1 MSNYEEFKRQWKK
14 MQAYLN
20 TLKSGTNAYT
30 VGMTRGK
37 IASKY
42 EKMENLYY
50 KLSPTN
56 RVNANVNMK
65 KAQKIMY
72 GR

>member
-42 EKMENLYY
+42 EKMENL
-50 KLSPTN
+50 
-56 RVNANVNMK
+56 
-65 KAQKIMY
+65 
-72 GR
+72 